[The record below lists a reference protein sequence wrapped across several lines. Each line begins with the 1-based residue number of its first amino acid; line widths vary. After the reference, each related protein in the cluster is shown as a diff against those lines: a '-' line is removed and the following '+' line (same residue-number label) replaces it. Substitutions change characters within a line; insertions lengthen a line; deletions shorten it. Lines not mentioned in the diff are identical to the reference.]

1 MILQAEKDLFRAVPN
16 HARLSRIPLPAL
28 CLQLRPLLE
37 DDSPV
42 DVLRRLAGERGPLY
56 EEAADLAIDTDGRSP
71 DDVAD
76 DVGAFLERLLGAV
89 S

>member
-1 MILQAEKDLFRAVPN
+1 MVWLRATPETAAERVGDGRG
-16 HARLSRIPLPAL
+16 
-28 CLQLRPLLE
+28 RPLLE

-42 DVLRRLAGERGPLY
+42 DVLRRLAGERAPLY

-76 DVGAFLERLLGAV
+76 EVGAFLERLLGAV